1 MLGHHAVSE
10 APISALAQS
19 IIIVQI
25 GVATETDSAFGFT
38 AVLVPPELEN
48 SASLEAGASV
58 IAALLAGYSVTAVLR
73 AGHQVETAAPLEAS
87 RSTFI
92 ALSGSN
98 H

>member
-25 GVATETDSAFGFT
+25 GLATETDTALGFT
-38 AVLVPPELEN
+38 AVLVPPELHGT
-48 SASLEAGASV
+48 AYLKAGASL
-58 IAALLAGYSVTAVLR
+58 IAALLAGYSVVVMLR
-73 AGHQVETAAPLEAS
+73 AGYHDETVTQLEAS
-87 RSTFI
+87 WSTFA
-92 ALSGSN
+92 ALRGSI